1 MPNLIIIRGNA
12 ASGKS
17 SLARALQRQLGE
29 NTLRLSQ
36 DELRREMLLAH
47 DGFNTPTIP
56 LLKTL
61 LHYGFNNC
69 DYIILEGI
77 LKADW
82 YQPIWHYITEKSHIK
97 TLAYYYDLTFEETVK
112 RHSQRAK
119 AKDFGKES
127 LEKWWNDK
135 DYIKVIPEH
144 LFSAEISIAQ
154 ALSHILK
161 DIEKSQDTL
170 S

>member
-17 SLARALQRQLGE
+17 SLARALQQQLGE

-36 DELRREMLLAH
+36 DDLRRGMLLAH
-47 DGFNTPTIP
+47 DSFDTPTIS

-82 YQPIWHYITEKSHIK
+82 YQPIWHYITENPQIK
-97 TLAYYYDLTFEETVK
+97 TFAYYYDLTFEETVK

-119 AKDFGKES
+119 SKDFGKAS
-127 LEKWWNDK
+127 LKKWWNDK
-135 DYIKVIPEH
+135 DYIKTIPEQ
-144 LFSAEISIAQ
+144 LFNAELSIEQ

-161 DIEKSQDTL
+161 EIEESQDA
-170 S
+170 SS